1 MRISDRRLSHIDPC
15 KVWIKPFTDA
25 RYRVWPPPHRG
36 SNRPGAGTHD
46 GGDIAGAVQDNLDD
60 LPVADAESEDDP
72 EEVAMQREVDT
83 LLRDGLAALRANN
96 AQGNQGGDEDGQPD
110 RSPQSSGASD
120 ESSSDS
126 DNNAAGDDPACDRA
140 APAVA
145 HLKGTAD
152 AFFVLPGDNGIIRYY
167 NNSKQFTAECKCGHQ
182 KCIKTRQSTE
192 AASVAT
198 SKKPSHNALAK
209 GRPLGYLTAWLL
221 DGHNHES
228 KAAHWAQENEI
239 LATTFDKRLAAREI
253 LKANATAADLLSSER
268 PRRHDEA
275 EEPTGLV

>member
-1 MRISDRRLSHIDPC
+1 MPRKSLC
-15 KVWIKPFTDA
+15 K
-25 RYRVWPPPHRG
+25 
-36 SNRPGAGTHD
+36 
-46 GGDIAGAVQDNLDD
+46 
-60 LPVADAESEDDP
+60 
-72 EEVAMQREVDT
+72 EVDT

-96 AQGNQGGDEDGQPD
+96 AQGNQGGDEDEQPD

-152 AFFVLPGDNGIIRYY
+152 AFFVLPGDNGIIRHY

-192 AASVAT
+192 AASVAPP
-198 SKKPSHNALAK
+198 KKPSHNALAK

-221 DGHNHES
+221 DGHNLL
-228 KAAHWAQENEI
+228 KMI
-239 LATTFDKRLAAREI
+239 LICCIYSIPKVSCKYSMFRLI
-253 LKANATAADLLSSER
+253 GSSNLSSRFFFMRPFLWFPFGPWSSSFEALAPSEISWSGAKVLSTER
-268 PRRHDEA
+268 QD
-275 EEPTGLV
+275 TL